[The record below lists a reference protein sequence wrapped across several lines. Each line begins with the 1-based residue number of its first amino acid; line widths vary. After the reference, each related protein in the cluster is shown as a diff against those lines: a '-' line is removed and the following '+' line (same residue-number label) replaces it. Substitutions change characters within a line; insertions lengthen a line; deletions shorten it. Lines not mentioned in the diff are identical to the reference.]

1 MIIYTIP
8 VYHCSPV
15 CIDSFD
21 FTHGVHFGGKLSA
34 YEACLRKNV
43 EEMFLHTCFLRLQ
56 NVTETLDLG
65 SVIGWDRLAKEMR
78 SEGFYTAKYVN
89 KYEPD
94 LSHSY
99 FVVESPVVE
108 VVSVEIVKANEAE
121 KTIEMFHREF
131 S

>member
-1 MIIYTIP
+1 MNRI

-21 FTHGVHFGGKLSA
+21 FTHGVHFGGKMSA
-34 YEACLRKNV
+34 LEACLRKGV
-43 EEMFLHTCFLRLQ
+43 DKMFLHTCLLRLQ

-65 SVIGWDRLAKEMR
+65 SVIGWDRLALEMR
-78 SEGFYTAKYVN
+78 SEGFYTARYTN

-94 LSHSY
+94 ISPSY
-99 FVVESPVVE
+99 FVVESSVIE
-108 VVSVEIVKANEAE
+108 VVNVEIVESNEAE
-121 KTIEMFHREF
+121 KMIEMFHGEF

>member
-1 MIIYTIP
+1 MIIYAIP

-21 FTHGVHFGGKLSA
+21 FTHGVHFGGKISA
-34 YEACLRKNV
+34 LEAGLRKNV
-43 EEMFLHTCFLRLQ
+43 EEMFLHTCLLRLQ

-65 SVIGWDRLAKEMR
+65 SVIRWDRLVKEMR
-78 SEGFYTAKYVN
+78 SEGFYIARYVN

-94 LSHSY
+94 LSPSY
-99 FVVESPVVE
+99 FVVESSVIE
-108 VVSVEIVKANEAE
+108 VVSVEIVKANEAD
-121 KTIEMFHREF
+121 KMIEMFHKEF

>member
-1 MIIYTIP
+1 MIVYTIP

-15 CIDSFD
+15 YIESFE
-21 FTHGVHFGGKLSA
+21 FTYGVHFGGKISA

-43 EEMFLHTCFLRLQ
+43 EEMFLHTCSLRLQ

-65 SVIGWDRLAKEMR
+65 SIIGWDRLALKMR
-78 SEGFYTAKYVN
+78 SEGFYVARYTN

-94 LSHSY
+94 ISPSY
-99 FVVESPVVE
+99 FVVESSVIE
-108 VVSVEIVKANEAE
+108 KVSVEIVKADEAE
-121 KTIEMFHREF
+121 KMIEMFHREF